1 MHLGLDGVAVGGG
14 VCITERSRAPI
25 SENCKVRGIGVAVMV
40 RVSTLTFIWRS
51 FSFTLT
57 PNFCSSSIISSPKSL
72 NLMLLPIILCVP
84 IRILILPSPNSFT
97 MRGTVFGTT
106 SPTQIIHFTRKILQS
121 FTESLKV
128 LISQYGSR
136 YKYRHLFVVRHSL
149 KSSTHCYFRFSKT
162 NIPSTPDGPSD
173 VRFPYQPL
181 HPELSSAGRE
191 YPHK

>member
-1 MHLGLDGVAVGGG
+1 MYAPRSGWGSGWGVG

-84 IRILILPSPNSFT
+84 IRILILPSPKFLSRCGNCLWHYEPDSDN
-97 MRGTVFGTT
+97 
-106 SPTQIIHFTRKILQS
+106 PLY
-121 FTESLKV
+121 TENPSIV
-128 LISQYGSR
+128 HG
-136 YKYRHLFVVRHSL
+136 
-149 KSSTHCYFRFSKT
+149 KS
-162 NIPSTPDGPSD
+162 
-173 VRFPYQPL
+173 
-181 HPELSSAGRE
+181 ESADKPIR
-191 YPHK
+191 

>member
-1 MHLGLDGVAVGGG
+1 MHLGLDGVALGGG

-72 NLMLLPIILCVP
+72 NLMLLPII
-84 IRILILPSPNSFT
+84 F
-97 MRGTVFGTT
+97 MRTNQNINLAFSQFFHDAGTVFGTT

-128 LISQYGSR
+128 LIS
-136 YKYRHLFVVRHSL
+136 
-149 KSSTHCYFRFSKT
+149 
-162 NIPSTPDGPSD
+162 
-173 VRFPYQPL
+173 
-181 HPELSSAGRE
+181 
-191 YPHK
+191 